1 MITTLK
7 KSLIEFNTKL
17 YLVLILM
24 LLIPTIYKTLRIYY
38 LGDLP
43 NDSGFNIASQI
54 IWLNVI
60 FEVIQEAILLP
71 LFFLLGKSINDNL
84 QTENKIKT
92 GLITTGIIYLSL
104 LIIIYFFADSLLL
117 LMKQK
122 ESLIKLSSHY
132 IKLESIAIFLSVVYR
147 FTLIVLILL
156 GKVKRI
162 FLLLITQTIIIIICD
177 SLLLS
182 QYSFSMQLG
191 VLGIAYGNIIVE
203 LILII
208 ISLFVLKKE
217 NVFWFK
223 NTPLDFSWLKNWF
236 KIGSLSG
243 LESLIRNTVFI
254 IMIIRLINSIE
265 GQSFFWVSNS
275 FIWSWLLIPI
285 IALGDLIKKEIS
297 EKKIALNKVIN
308 FSIIITTS
316 IVLIWLSTIPLWN
329 SFFKNF
335 MNISNPEI
343 VLNITITAII
353 YYISF
358 AYNNII
364 DSVFYGYGR
373 TDLMLIQSILINIIY
388 YGIVFFTFKLTELQI
403 TLNIIVTIFGLGI
416 LFDSIITFGIYKYSL
431 NRNSLT
437 K

>member
-1 MITTLK
+1 
-7 KSLIEFNTKL
+7 
-17 YLVLILM
+17 M